1 MKYLKTYT
9 LFERVSK
16 ETKIFEDSMNSELY
30 HDIKDITAE
39 LGDNGILTEIV
50 PVDGYDPVTLDTI
63 EESEYEITIHGEAY
77 EHDYYDTYYD
87 TIKWGD
93 IEDVVLRLVDFM
105 EMMGYNFLS
114 IATKP
119 TTLILSTVDGRSY
132 KHSPK
137 DWLTNMKYKDEYV
150 LDSLTLKFSK
160 NLEL

>member
-9 LFERVSK
+9 LFERVYE
-16 ETKIFEDSMNSELY
+16 ETKIFETSINSELY

-114 IATKP
+114 IM
-119 TTLILSTVDGRSY
+119 VDGRFY
-132 KHSPK
+132 EHSSK
-137 DWLTNMKYKDEYV
+137 DWLASMKYKDEYE
-150 LDSLTLKFSK
+150 LDSLTIKFSK
-160 NLEL
+160 K